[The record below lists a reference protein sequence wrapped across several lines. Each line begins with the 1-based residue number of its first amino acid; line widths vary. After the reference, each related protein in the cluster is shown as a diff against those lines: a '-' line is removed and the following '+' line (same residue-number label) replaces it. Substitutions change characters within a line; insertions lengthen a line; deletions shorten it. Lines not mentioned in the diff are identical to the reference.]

1 MALVENSLPDRVFK
15 MIAEFPG
22 VKITSRE
29 IAEEFEIT
37 SHLAGS
43 IAFGLHQRGYIK
55 KESHGHGKKS
65 SFWVEP

>member
-1 MALVENSLPDRVFK
+1 